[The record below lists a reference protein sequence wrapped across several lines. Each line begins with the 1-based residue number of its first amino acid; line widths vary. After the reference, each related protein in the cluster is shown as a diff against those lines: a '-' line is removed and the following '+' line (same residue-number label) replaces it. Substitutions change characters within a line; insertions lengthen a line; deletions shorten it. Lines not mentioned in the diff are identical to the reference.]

1 MPLSPAPF
9 QTVNAVDNTSLHGVI
24 YAPKNPHAVM
34 MLVHGLG
41 EHQGRYAGMAA
52 HLNAAGIAVVTLD
65 LRGHGISDGK
75 RGLCRD
81 YSLILG
87 DISAQLAKT
96 NEAFPNLPTVL
107 YGHSMGGGL
116 ILRYISEL
124 ENRQKTVG
132 VIASAPLI
140 ELPKAIPA
148 VQVALIKFLRKIA
161 PNLTL
166 SSRISGDMVSTV
178 TAEQTLYEADT
189 LNHTKLG
196 VGLAQDMV
204 ENGGIILERA
214 AKIDLP
220 LLLFHAQDDCL
231 TGPEGSR
238 KFAELAPNCD
248 LHILGDCQH
257 EMHNDITRD
266 AVYAMMI
273 DFIIKQSGSK

>member
-1 MPLSPAPF
+1 MPLSSTPF
-9 QTVNAVDNTSLHGVI
+9 QTANAVDNTGLHGVI
-24 YAPKNPHAVM
+24 YAPKNPRAVM
-34 MLVHGLG
+34 TLVHGFG
-41 EHQGRYAGMAA
+41 EHQGRYAGMAE
-52 HLNAAGIAVVTLD
+52 HLNAAGIAVVTMD
-65 LRGHGISDGK
+65 LRGHGISDSK
-75 RGLCRD
+75 RGVCKD
-81 YSLILG
+81 YALMLG

-96 NEAFPNLPTVL
+96 REAFPNLPTVL

-116 ILRYISEL
+116 VLRYISKA
-124 ENRQKTVG
+124 ENREKLVG
-132 VIASAPLI
+132 AIASAPLI

-148 VQVALIKFLRKIA
+148 VQVALIKFLRKVA
-161 PNLTL
+161 PNL
-166 SSRISGDMVSTV
+166 SIGSPISGDMVSTMA
-178 TAEQTLYEADT
+178 AEQALYEADT

-204 ENGGIILERA
+204 ENGDIVLARA

-220 LLLFHAQDDCL
+220 LLLLHAQDDRL

-248 LHILGDCQH
+248 LHILQDCQH

-273 DFIIKQSGSK
+273 DFITQHA